1 MKNLNVVK
9 RKLSE
14 LKHPDKNIRLHPDK
28 QIKELKRSLQ
38 KNGQTR
44 LLVIDEDNVIWIGN
58 GLFQAMEEM
67 GLKEAYCLLK
77 SGMTE
82 IDKRKMMASD
92 NRIYDLGLNDM
103 KALDEFL
110 RDLGDDYDVPGYDEE
125 LLRTLTAELPDVDEI
140 ASSYGI
146 IDDDKKEE
154 FQAAKEAYEKDEA
167 EFAAKAQDVPVQP
180 VPGTANVYTSTDKET
195 PVQEA
200 SGDFIICPHCGQKIW
215 L

>member
-1 MKNLNVVK
+1 MKDLNIVK

-14 LKHPDKNIRLHPDK
+14 LKRPDKNIRLHPDR
-28 QIKELKRSLQ
+28 QIKELKRSVE

-44 LLVIDEDNVIWIGN
+44 LLVIDENNVVWIGN
-58 GLFQAMEEM
+58 GLCQAMKEM
-67 GLKEAYCLLK
+67 GLKEAYCLVK

-82 IDKRKMMASD
+82 MDKRKMMASD

-110 RDLGDDYDVPGYDEE
+110 KELGDDYDVPGYDEE
-125 LLRTLTAELPDVDEI
+125 LLRTLTADLPDVDEI

-146 IDDDKKEE
+146 IDEDKKEE
-154 FQAAKEAYEKDEA
+154 FQAARKAYEKDEA
-167 EFAAKAQDVPVQP
+167 EFAAMSQDSPVQP
-180 VPGTANVYTSTDKET
+180 VPGADNRYTPTDTETAA
-195 PVQEA
+195 QED
-200 SGDFIICPHCGQKIW
+200 SGDYVICPNCGQKIW